1 MNNKE
6 IIKIIF
12 TNPYIDKK
20 GWIFKADINWNK
32 TEVEI
37 DKDDNKY
44 IVWKNGTWNN
54 GTWQD
59 GVWYFGTWF
68 DGIWDN
74 GEWLDGRW
82 QDGNWQ
88 NGYWYDGTWHD
99 GTWIKGYIYNPKT
112 GKHEPSTVSPNKCKW
127 SLSYGR

>member
-1 MNNKE
+1 MSLVNYHPTNVNGAYHMNNKE
-6 IIKIIF
+6 IIKIMF

-44 IVWKNGTWNN
+44 IVWKNGTW
-54 GTWQD
+54 
-59 GVWYFGTWF
+59 
-68 DGIWDN
+68 
-74 GEWLDGRW
+74 

-88 NGYWYDGTWHD
+88 NGYWYNGKWKDGTWHD